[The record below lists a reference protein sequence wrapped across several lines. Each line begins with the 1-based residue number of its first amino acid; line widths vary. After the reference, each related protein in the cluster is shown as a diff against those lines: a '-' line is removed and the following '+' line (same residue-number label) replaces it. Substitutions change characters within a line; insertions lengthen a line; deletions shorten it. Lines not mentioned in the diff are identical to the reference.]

1 MSMKTAEF
9 TMFERLLLLPL
20 FQGLTVREISEIVEW
35 MKLDFQQ
42 HNAGD
47 ILAVQ
52 NERCRM
58 LVYVIGGTLMAE
70 HTDPMQRFTFTETL
84 EAPLLL
90 EPYNV
95 FGMRQNYHSTY
106 RMVSEGSTLLV
117 SKETFN
123 KLLARYQVIRTNM
136 LNLVCSR
143 MQSHFAELSRFENR
157 NVRDK
162 ILDVIKTL
170 SLNNRSERHLM
181 VKMEVLADMIGETRL
196 NVSRELN
203 AMCAEGMM
211 NIRRGEIIINK
222 E

>member
-9 TMFERLLLLPL
+9 TMFERMLLLPL

-35 MKLDFQQ
+35 MKLDFQR
-42 HNAGD
+42 HPVGD
-47 ILAVQ
+47 IIAVQ
-52 NERCRM
+52 DERCRS
-58 LVYVIGGTLMAE
+58 LVYVIGGKVRAE
-70 HTDPMQRFTFTETL
+70 HIDPMRRFSFTECL

-95 FGMRQNYHSTY
+95 FGMRQNYRCTY
-106 RMVSEGSTLLV
+106 RMVTEGSTLLV

-143 MQSHFAELSRFENR
+143 MQNHFAELSRFENR
-157 NVRDK
+157 SVRDK
-162 ILDVIKTL
+162 ILDIIKTL
-170 SLNNRSERHLM
+170 SFTNHSERHFM

-196 NVSRELN
+196 NVSKELN

-211 NIRRGEIIINK
+211 NIRRGEIIL
-222 E
+222 EQR